1 MVGQQTLDLY
11 VRVRFF
17 PPQPLNPPFRA
28 GFLFAAISFSGG
40 RHYLIVKK
48 IKKK

>member
-17 PPQPLNPPFRA
+17 PPQLTKPAVKA
-28 GFLFAAISFSGG
+28 GFLFF
-40 RHYLIVKK
+40 IVRLNFKN
-48 IKKK
+48 